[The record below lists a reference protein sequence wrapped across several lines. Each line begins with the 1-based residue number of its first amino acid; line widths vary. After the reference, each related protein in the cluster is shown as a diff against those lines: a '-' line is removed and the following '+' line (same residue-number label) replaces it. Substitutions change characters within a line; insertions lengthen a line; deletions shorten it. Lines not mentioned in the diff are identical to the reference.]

1 MATAEQRDTAIN
13 DLQVR
18 VGVNEQKLDGL
29 THRVDANEV
38 EIKEIRK
45 TNEAILSLAS
55 DVKLLTQNYTTMGS
69 DVKDMKQDIKDVK
82 AKQDESNTKHDKD
95 IEALKEEISETKTQ
109 PLKEKAEMWDKLK
122 WLIIGGIASATLTGV
137 IASIV
142 NK

>member
-1 MATAEQRDTAIN
+1 MSTAEQRDTAIN

-18 VGVNEQKLDGL
+18 VGVNEQKIDNLG
-29 THRVDANEV
+29 HRVDANES

-55 DVKLLTQNYTTMGS
+55 DVKLLTQNYTTMGT
-69 DVKDMKQDIKDVK
+69 DVKDMRQDIKDVR
-82 AKQDESNTKHDKD
+82 AKQDQSDTKHDED
-95 IEALKEEISETKTQ
+95 IQALKNEISETKVQ

-122 WLIIGGIASATLTGV
+122 WLIVGGVASAVLTGV

-142 NK
+142 N